1 MRRRLP
7 FLGSQFALSLAL
19 TERNRKW
26 WTVAIMSL
34 TAILAGLDSSGI
46 IVILPSI
53 GSDLDASTTEVQW
66 VVSIYLLALTAP
78 LVALG
83 GLADIIGRRKV
94 LLVGIVVFA
103 AASTLCG
110 LAQSGWWIVGAR
122 ALQGVGA
129 ASFSA
134 ATLAI
139 VREAFV
145 PEERG
150 KAIGLFISLGA
161 VGGVLGPLVGGGIT
175 DFLYWRWFFYLATL
189 LTIVA
194 FLLTLALV
202 RESRD
207 ETAAGHQVD
216 FLGIASVTVGLSAL
230 VLALQESDD
239 LGWRSALV
247 LGSLVVAV
255 ALLTLFVLI
264 EARVRYPLLEFG
276 IFRSRGY
283 LGASIVAFFA
293 NFGTAALALILALY
307 LQNVLD
313 LSPSVTGVLF
323 MASAVMYTLAG
334 ATSGWLEDKLGTR
347 IRMVVG
353 MAVVSASYGLVSLVS
368 ATNGLLLVLAAF
380 AMGGLGHG
388 LATTASSTAAMA
400 SVIETKPGV
409 ASGVFSMVRK
419 ISTVLGLVITGVLFD
434 SREDY
439 KLEELITAAG
449 SSINES
455 DREVIEGMLSG
466 ARTTEIKLR
475 GLALVNDPEQAKRVV
490 DEAFVYAMYGS
501 MLFLAVMSVLGLLAS
516 IVVVEKRQS

>member
-19 TERNRKW
+19 AERNRKW
-26 WTVAIMSL
+26 WTVAIMSM

-175 DFLYWRWFFYLATL
+175 DFF
-189 LTIVA
+189 V
-194 FLLTLALV
+194 LALV
-202 RESRD
+202 LLL
-207 ETAAGHQVD
+207 GHPAYD
-216 FLGIASVTVGLSAL
+216 SCLFIDISA
-230 VLALQESDD
+230 
-239 LGWRSALV
+239 
-247 LGSLVVAV
+247 
-255 ALLTLFVLI
+255 
-264 EARVRYPLLEFG
+264 
-276 IFRSRGY
+276 RSR
-283 LGASIVAFFA
+283 I
-293 NFGTAALALILALY
+293 
-307 LQNVLD
+307 
-313 LSPSVTGVLF
+313 
-323 MASAVMYTLAG
+323 AG
-334 ATSGWLEDKLGTR
+334 
-347 IRMVVG
+347 
-353 MAVVSASYGLVSLVS
+353 
-368 ATNGLLLVLAAF
+368 
-380 AMGGLGHG
+380 
-388 LATTASSTAAMA
+388 
-400 SVIETKPGV
+400 
-409 ASGVFSMVRK
+409 
-419 ISTVLGLVITGVLFD
+419 
-434 SREDY
+434 
-439 KLEELITAAG
+439 
-449 SSINES
+449 
-455 DREVIEGMLSG
+455 
-466 ARTTEIKLR
+466 
-475 GLALVNDPEQAKRVV
+475 
-490 DEAFVYAMYGS
+490 
-501 MLFLAVMSVLGLLAS
+501 
-516 IVVVEKRQS
+516 